1 MYITAEDHL
10 RQSMGSDL
18 IPKVVRLG
26 NSKIR
31 ANLLNLMYSKYFF
44 NIFQMCVN
52 ILKYFIAFHDCV
64 GPDGCD
70 GCVNMNNTANK
81 GLQEIIEFL
90 DEERKEN
97 FPVIYKLCLT

>member
-1 MYITAEDHL
+1 
-10 RQSMGSDL
+10 MGSDL

-31 ANLLNLMYSKYFF
+31 ANFLSEIFF
-44 NIFQMCVN
+44 NICQICDN
-52 ILKYFIAFHDCV
+52 ILKYFLAFHDCV

-90 DEERKEN
+90 GKERKEN
-97 FPVIYKLCLT
+97 FPVKYKLCLT